1 MSHPLPA
8 APAPSLEAFTFGEP
22 LPVLSQREL
31 FDYLE
36 SSWNGRWYEPP
47 LSLVGLARVYRSA
60 VHHASAIQIKRNILR
75 SGFIPHPKLGLAE
88 FTALAMD
95 FLVFGNGYL
104 AKVPNR
110 LGGALRYE
118 HLHAKYTRRGKTPEQ
133 YWWVAEA
140 GKPLELPAGSVG
152 QVKEG
157 DINQELYG
165 IPDYVASVNS
175 ALLNESA
182 TLFRRRYYEN
192 GSHAGFILYMTDALH
207 NETDVAAL
215 RKALKESKGPGN
227 FRNLLLYAPN
237 GKKDGVQLIPVAEVA
252 AKDEFLTIKNVT
264 RDDQLAANRVPPQ
277 LMGVLPNN
285 TGGFGDAAKAAWVF
299 DATEMDSL
307 RACLMTLND
316 WAGEEIIRFAPSRLA
331 AIADTPTA

>member
-1 MSHPLPA
+1 MSNPIPA
-8 APAPSLEAFTFGEP
+8 TPEPSIEAFTFGEP
-22 LPVLSQREL
+22 VPVLSQREL

-36 SSWNGRWYEPP
+36 SAWNGRWYEPP
-47 LSLVGLARVYRSA
+47 LSLVGLARVYRAA

-75 SGFIPHPKLGLAE
+75 AGFIPHPKLSLAE
-88 FTALAMD
+88 FTALVMD

-104 AKVPNR
+104 GKVSNR

-118 HLHAKYTRRGKTPEQ
+118 HLHAKYVRRGRQPRAF
-133 YWWVAEA
+133 WWIAEA
-140 GKPLELPAGSVG
+140 GKPLELPADSVG
-152 QVKEG
+152 QVKES
-157 DINQELYG
+157 DINQEIYG

-182 TLFRRRYYEN
+182 TLFRRKYYEN
-192 GSHAGFILYMTDALH
+192 GSHAGFIMYMTDPLH
-207 NETDVAAL
+207 NESDIIAL

-237 GKKDGVQLIPVAEVA
+237 GKKDGVQLIPVSEVA

-285 TGGFGDAAKAAWVF
+285 TGGFGDAAKAALVF
-299 DATEMDSL
+299 DATEMDSI
-307 RACLMTLND
+307 RASLMELND
-316 WAGEEIIRFAPSRLA
+316 WAGEEIISFKPYRLTEMTGQA
-331 AIADTPTA
+331 A